1 MTKWSALSFDI
12 SSILFPLGIHYKL
25 LQTYGICIAYNA
37 PFPEPPSTLYLAPH
51 MTRQPLGGCSPQCG
65 DLTNGAPRDQAFLTL
80 DVSL

>member
-12 SSILFPLGIHYKL
+12 PSILFPPGIHYKL
-25 LQTYGICIAYNA
+25 QQTYGICIAYNA
-37 PFPEPPSTLYLAPH
+37 PPSTLYLAPH